1 MATTTASPT
10 TGATA
15 AVAAFERH
23 YAEVTAQRRRRT
35 LLFLAIFL
43 VVLGVAVNVSD
54 FFPERLA
61 EGIPRIGGYIYDT
74 LPMLQPQVLFAD
86 VETEGSFAYWYFNL
100 PKYLGLLF
108 TTINMALFSTL
119 VGAIGALVLCFAA
132 SRNLAPNWWIFTICR
147 RFLEFC
153 RAVPEVVFALIFV
166 YAFGIGPAAG
176 VLAIAIHSAGA
187 LGKLFSEVN
196 ENVDHGAIDGVRAAG
211 GNWFEEM
218 RYGVLPQVWPN
229 FLSYIWLRLEI
240 NIRASSIIGFVGG
253 GGIGQELH
261 YVISFN
267 YYEEVS
273 AIVILIVLTVT
284 CTDLISER
292 LRHRAIGKEN
302 LL

>member
-1 MATTTASPT
+1 MALTS
-10 TGATA
+10 ATLDGDP
-15 AVAAFERH
+15 VATFERH
-23 YAEVTAQRRRRT
+23 YAAVRTQRRRRS
-35 LLFLAIFL
+35 LLFWAIFL
-43 VVLGVAVNVSD
+43 VLLGVAIDAST

-61 EGIPRIGGYIYDT
+61 DGLPKIGGYIYDT
-74 LPMLQPQVLFAD
+74 LPVLRPEHLFAD
-86 VETEGSFAYWYFNL
+86 AETEGSLAYWYFNL
-100 PKYLGLLF
+100 PKYASLLF

-119 VGAIGALVLCFAA
+119 LGAIGALLLCFAA
-132 SRNLAPNWWIFTICR
+132 SRNLAPNWWIFTLSR

-176 VLAIAIHSAGA
+176 VLAIAIHTAGA

-196 ENVDHGAIDGVRAAG
+196 ENVTHGPIDGVRAAG

-302 LL
+302 LV

>member
-1 MATTTASPT
+1 MAQASPT
-10 TGATA
+10 FDPSGD
-15 AVAAFERH
+15 AVGAFERH
-23 YAEVTAQRRRRT
+23 YALIRTQRRRRT
-35 LLFLAIFL
+35 LVLWAIFL
-43 VVLGVAVNVSD
+43 VLLGVAVNIST

-61 EGIPRIGGYIYDT
+61 EGLPRIGSYIYDT
-74 LPMLQPQVLFAD
+74 LPILRPEHLFAD

-100 PKYLGLLF
+100 PKYASLLF

-119 VGAIGALVLCFAA
+119 LGAVGALLLCFAA
-132 SRNLAPNWWIFTICR
+132 SRNLMSNWWIYSLSR

-153 RAVPEVVFALIFV
+153 RAVPEIVFALIFV

-176 VLAIAIHSAGA
+176 VLAISIHSAGA

-196 ENVDHGAIDGVRAAG
+196 ENVNHGPIDGVRAAG
-211 GNWFEEM
+211 GNWFDEM

-240 NIRASSIIGFVGG
+240 NIRASAIIGFVGG

-267 YYEEVS
+267 FYEEVS
-273 AIVILIVLTVT
+273 AIVLLVILTVT
-284 CTDLISER
+284 AVDLISER
-292 LRHRAIGKEN
+292 LRHRAIGREQMI
-302 LL
+302 

>member
-1 MATTTASPT
+1 MATSDLSFTP
-10 TGATA
+10 GADP
-15 AVAAFERH
+15 VRAFERH
-23 YAEVTAQRRRRT
+23 HAEITRQRRRRSM
-35 LLFLAIFL
+35 LFWAIFL
-43 VVLGVAVNVSD
+43 LLLAISVNVST

-61 EGIPRIGGYIYDT
+61 DGLPKIGGYIYDT
-74 LPMLQPQVLFAD
+74 LPVLEPANLFAD
-86 VETEGSFAYWYFNL
+86 IETEGSFAYWYFNL
-100 PKYLGLLF
+100 PKYASLLF
-108 TTINMALFSTL
+108 TTINMAIVSTL
-119 VGAIGALVLCFAA
+119 LGGAGALLLCFPA
-132 SRNLAPNWWIFTICR
+132 SRNLAPNLAIYFLAR

-187 LGKLFSEVN
+187 LGKLLSEVN
-196 ENVDHGAIDGVRAAG
+196 ENVEHGPIDGVRAAG

-229 FLSYIWLRLEI
+229 FLSYFWLRLEI

-273 AIVILIVLTVT
+273 AIVILVVLTVT
-284 CTDLISER
+284 LVDLISER
-292 LRHRAIGKEN
+292 LRHRAIGLES
-302 LL
+302 LR

>member
-1 MATTTASPT
+1 MATSTP
-10 TGATA
+10 TA
-15 AVAAFERH
+15 AIRVDPVGAFEQH
-23 YAEVTAQRRRRT
+23 YGEMRTQRRRRS
-35 LLFLAIFL
+35 LVFWAVFL
-43 VVLGVAVNVSD
+43 VLLALAVDIST
-54 FFPERLA
+54 FFPDRLA
-61 EGIPRIGGYIYDT
+61 EGLPRIGSYIYDT
-74 LPMLQPQVLFAD
+74 LPMLRPDVLFAD
-86 VETEGSFAYWYFNL
+86 TQTEGSLAYWYFNL
-100 PKYLGLLF
+100 PKYASLLF

-119 VGAIGALVLCFAA
+119 IGTVGALLLCFVA
-132 SRNLAPNWWIFTICR
+132 SRNLMRNWWLYAAAR
-147 RFLEFC
+147 RLLEFC
-153 RAVPEVVFALIFV
+153 RAVPEIVFALIFV

-196 ENVDHGAIDGVRAAG
+196 ENANHGPIEGVRATG
-211 GNWFEEM
+211 GNWFEEI
-218 RYGVLPQVWPN
+218 RFGVVPQVWPN

-273 AIVILIVLTVT
+273 AIVLLIILTVT
-284 CTDLISER
+284 CVDLLSER
-292 LRHRAIGKEN
+292 LRHRAIGREN